1 MGTQVAY
8 AASESDYELLFW
20 ATSTNETGIYGLYV
34 RIYPACSVLKEVA
47 DCKSCSGMPLALLQ
61 MDHSLWLS
69 KALLQLLFKRSQLWR
84 WRESLV

>member
-47 DCKSCSGMPLALLQ
+47 DCKILQ
-61 MDHSLWLS
+61 WNAAGSPS
-69 KALLQLLFKRSQLWR
+69 NGSFPVVIKSTPPT
-84 WRESLV
+84 VV